1 MKRIIAITAALIA
14 ATAATPANAQ
24 CQWRWDCTNGQCRQ
38 VPICRSAID
47 LPPLRPL
54 ELPPLPTPTL
64 RPLPTPQLPPLGT
77 RQCTQR
83 YICANGQCQWQQVC
97 Q

>member
-1 MKRIIAITAALIA
+1 VKRIITIAALIA

-24 CQWRWDCTNGQCRQ
+24 CTWTWDCTSGQCRQ
-38 VPICRSAID
+38 VPICRSPID

-54 ELPPLPTPTL
+54 ELPPLAPPTI

-83 YICANGQCQWQQVC
+83 YICNGGQCQWKQVC